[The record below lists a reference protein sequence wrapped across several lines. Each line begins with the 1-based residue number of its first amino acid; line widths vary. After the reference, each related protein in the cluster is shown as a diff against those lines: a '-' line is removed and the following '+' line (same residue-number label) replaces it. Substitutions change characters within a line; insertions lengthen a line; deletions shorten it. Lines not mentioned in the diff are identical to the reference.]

1 MNKILKNKIHF
12 QPTTHD
18 QCLYKGTYMRQQVLI
33 LRQVDDFAVA
43 SEDEQLAINLN
54 LIEDINTRMTIM
66 RLTSPKQILKKSE

>member
-1 MNKILKNKIHF
+1 
-12 QPTTHD
+12 
-18 QCLYKGTYMRQQVLI
+18 MRQQVLI